1 MKLNMTDL
9 GEVLGA
15 FSGCKDIQTKASN
28 EQQAQPPAPQA
39 SGVGEFTDFEQNGK
53 KKKTTGATDQWLD
66 CSPHHRL
73 TVVPLQFLDMKQE
86 IKSSSLYSPRI
97 TEGTN

>member
-1 MKLNMTDL
+1 MTNL

-66 CSPHHRL
+66 WSHCAPTTGSLWGHCS
-73 TVVPLQFLDMKQE
+73 FW
-86 IKSSSLYSPRI
+86 I
-97 TEGTN
+97 